1 MQPKRCAETL
11 TRPTVLWKHWRM
23 ISLVKIRGLYGNGN
37 GMAGIPRSPREIR
50 RYGKRLLREYRGNGN
65 QSWSFPAWKELINAG
80 NAKDLYTVV
89 KVAYCGQVEQG
100 SSWDKGVD
108 GDGEYGT

>member
-1 MQPKRCAETL
+1 MG
-11 TRPTVLWKHWRM
+11 WRE
-23 ISLVKIRGLYGNGN
+23 SRAVH
-37 GMAGIPRSPREIR
+37 
-50 RYGKRLLREYRGNGN
+50 GKFADMERLLREYRGNGN